1 MLARRAH
8 KTRRSAA
15 PGRRSS
21 RCAPGLSLL
30 EVILSVVMLTGVTT
44 SIMSAIAYVERADA
58 RDKRRLAAHEIG
70 NRLILQWLDDSK
82 SMPEPRLPIAYGD
95 RYEFFF
101 ELSITP
107 AMMELN
113 ERQTRGETALQA
125 LDRYRLVAVRVF
137 DSDDSVP
144 GQAVPGEE
152 LALLWRLYDPAAARN
167 PDAIA
172 RFGENDENIVDL
184 INLIL
189 GGGSRTDEG
198 GQRSPL
204 EREGGRL
211 R

>member
-1 MLARRAH
+1 MNARRADNFKH
-8 KTRRSAA
+8 GASAVRRS
-15 PGRRSS
+15 P
-21 RCAPGLSLL
+21 RCAPALSLL

-101 ELSITP
+101 ELSVTP
-107 AMMELN
+107 VMMELN

-137 DSDDSVP
+137 DSDEP
-144 GQAVPGEE
+144 ELGQAVPGEE

-167 PDAIA
+167 PDAIS

-189 GGGSRTDEG
+189 GGGRRSEEG